1 MNEKSEVYH
10 FCFWGKAGKKGKYR
24 CILRGEKMIISERI
38 FEILKERGMTQ
49 REFSIRTDISQS
61 AISDWKR
68 KKTNPSAEK
77 IMLICNVLEVSP
89 YDLLGEADTRT
100 EISPEHIMID
110 RDSDEHYLIEKYHTL
125 SKIKRSRVLGY
136 IDALTDK

>member
-1 MNEKSEVYH
+1 M
-10 FCFWGKAGKKGKYR
+10 KGK
-24 CILRGEKMIISERI
+24 KMIISERI

-89 YDLLGEADTRT
+89 YELLGEADTR
-100 EISPEHIMID
+100 SDKNPEHIMID
-110 RDSDEHYLIEKYHTL
+110 TDSDENYLIEKFHTL
-125 SKIKRSRVLGY
+125 SKAKRNRVLGY
-136 IDALTDK
+136 IDALAEK

>member
-1 MNEKSEVYH
+1 
-10 FCFWGKAGKKGKYR
+10 
-24 CILRGEKMIISERI
+24 MIISERI

-77 IMLICNVLEVSP
+77 INVLEVSP
-89 YDLLGEADTRT
+89 YELLGEADTRT
-100 EISPEHIMID
+100 DKNPEHIMID
-110 RDSDEHYLIEKYHTL
+110 TDSDENYLIEKFHTL
-125 SKIKRSRVLGY
+125 SKAKRNRVLGY
-136 IDALTDK
+136 IDALAEK

>member
-1 MNEKSEVYH
+1 
-10 FCFWGKAGKKGKYR
+10 
-24 CILRGEKMIISERI
+24 MIISERI
-38 FEILKERGMTQ
+38 FELLKERGMTQ

-89 YDLLGEADTRT
+89 YELLGETDAETDLN
-100 EISPEHIMID
+100 SEHIMIET
-110 RDSDEHYLIEKYHTL
+110 DSDEHYLIQKYHSLT
-125 SKIKRSRVLGY
+125 KAKRNRVLGY
-136 IDALTDK
+136 IDALAEK

>member
-1 MNEKSEVYH
+1 
-10 FCFWGKAGKKGKYR
+10 
-24 CILRGEKMIISERI
+24 MIISERI

>member
-1 MNEKSEVYH
+1 
-10 FCFWGKAGKKGKYR
+10 
-24 CILRGEKMIISERI
+24 MIISERI
-38 FEILKERGMTQ
+38 FELLKERGMTQ

-89 YDLLGEADTRT
+89 YELLGEADAKTDKN
-100 EISPEHIMID
+100 PEHIMIES
-110 RDSDEHYLIEKYHTL
+110 DSDEHYLIEKFHAL
-125 SKIKRSRVLGY
+125 SRIYRSRVLGY
-136 IDALTDK
+136 IDALIEN